1 MLLCLGHY
9 NVITLG
15 DLPVFTLFRARVM
28 DNQPVTNFCFAGS
41 TIGSIIDCET
51 TNGITRRWFIDGELQ
66 FVRGEIR
73 QSPDISVSRP
83 GLYTCTLTNSCGTVN
98 NSILI
103 TASKYNLLFKSLSLS
118 IIRSSKYC
126 NWIQCYY

>member
-1 MLLCLGHY
+1 M
-9 NVITLG
+9 
-15 DLPVFTLFRARVM
+15 FTLFRARVM
-28 DNQPVTNFCFAGS
+28 DTQPVTNFCFAGS

-51 TNGITRRWFIDGELQ
+51 TDGITRRWFIDGELQ

-73 QSPDISVSRP
+73 QSPDISVSRS
-83 GLYTCTLTNSCGTVN
+83 GLYTCTLTNTCGTVN

-103 TASKYNLLFKSLSLS
+103 TASKYNVLFKSLSLS